1 MAPLLRCPASSRAAR
16 PSPPRPPIASIPY
29 TDVGFTCNSIDDY
42 YPSCAFFGISA
53 APDVVYSFVPHDDTC
68 ARISLCGSGYDTCVH
83 VYDGNPSTMVAC
95 NDDDP
100 EGNCGLQSGHSSV
113 TLLAGH
119 TYYIVVDGFD
129 VDCGDYYLDISECPP
144 PCVVECP
151 PGSALEGEPACF
163 DDYVD
168 STNGG
173 CNSAPPV
180 YTNIPCNDGTAT
192 VCGTTGTYLFQG
204 AQYRD
209 TDWYQFTLTTPTH
222 VKYCINAETTTLIAI
237 LDGTAGCPPPG
248 NDPPIL
254 CFQFGNPCTPVLL
267 RSRPGAGN
275 LLAVRRT
282 GTSSRAC
289 RAAPTTSSRWM
300 ATAARRSA
308 SSRRNGRRSRDVPV
322 EPPAWTAASAA
333 AVVAAP
339 SGRPLRFSPAGHAGM
354 QSLVGFRAPAA

>member
-1 MAPLLRCPASSRAAR
+1 MRKATWIAAGLAAVWAVQAAAAPKPYFGNVEPPKPAKNPTKSHGTPAPMPGIQQGGETFATAT
-16 PSPPRPPIASIPY
+16 PIAGIPY

-42 YPSCAFFGISA
+42 YPSCAYFGISS

-100 EGNCGLQSGHSSV
+100 EGNCGLQSVIPSV

-119 TYYIVVDGFD
+119 TYYIVIDGFD

-151 PGSALEGEPACF
+151 PGSALEGEPSCY

-168 STNGG
+168 ATNGG

-180 YTNIPCNDGTAT
+180 YTNIECNDGTAT
-192 VCGTTGTYLFQG
+192 VCGTTGTYLYQG

-248 NDPPIL
+248 SDPPIL
-254 CFQFGNPCTPVLL
+254 CFQFGNPCTPVCCEADLG
-267 RSRPGAGN
+267 PGTYWLFVAPDVFTGVPCGTDYVLTLDGN
-275 LLAVRRT
+275 
-282 GTSSRAC
+282 GC
-289 RAAPTTSSRWM
+289 P
-300 ATAARRSA
+300 
-308 SSRRNGRRSRDVPV
+308 PV
-322 EPPAWTAASAA
+322 SVQPAQWST
-333 AVVAAP
+333 VK
-339 SGRPLRFSPAGHAGM
+339 GM
-354 QSLVGFRAPAA
+354 YR